1 MIAES
6 NHPERHSTV
15 QDRGQVVRKAA
26 ETVFLRLGYIAA
38 SMDDIARA
46 AGMSKRTLYQL
57 FPSKAALLDAV
68 IEAHLAPLH
77 ISSEIEDE
85 PDLETALTGMLEA
98 VARHL
103 LSPTQAGIFRLIA
116 TEASRSPEL
125 VTAFHRAGPARG
137 ASALERRL
145 AREAAQGRLRVSSP
159 GAAVGLLFAMA
170 FGTTQI
176 GVLLGRNDLPD
187 TAEIARHVRETVGIF
202 LHGALVQVP

>member
-1 MIAES
+1 MIVTS
-6 NHPERHSTV
+6 NHPEWHSTV
-15 QDRGQVVRKAA
+15 RDRGQAVRTAA

-38 SMDDIARA
+38 TMDDIARA

-77 ISSEIEDE
+77 IGSEIEDE
-85 PDLETALTGMLEA
+85 PDLETALTGMLEV
-98 VARHL
+98 VASHL

-125 VTAFHRAGPARG
+125 AAAFHRAGPARG
-137 ASALERRL
+137 ATALERRL
-145 AREAAQGRLRVSSP
+145 AREAAEGRLRVSSP
-159 GAAVGLLFAMA
+159 RAAVGMLFAMA

-176 GVLLGRNDLPD
+176 GVLLGRIELPD
-187 TAEIARHVRETVGIF
+187 AAEIARHVRETVAIF
-202 LHGALVQVP
+202 LHGALAQVP